1 MKKYLG
7 LVVML
12 AASGAATAQSSV
24 TLFGIVDAGL
34 TYAKASGGDSVY
46 GMSNSGNLTSRL
58 GLRGTEDL
66 GGGLKAGFWLE
77 GGFNNDSG
85 AGLTAGSF
93 DFKRRSTI
101 SLTGDFG
108 EVRMG
113 RAFTRAYEN
122 LSRHDVFGQVG
133 IGQNQTWYNAPA
145 AVVRSSNM
153 LTYLSPSLSGFRVSA
168 DLGFGEAAGSASNNR
183 YLGASATYD
192 NGPLSLSLA
201 AEQWNDAA
209 YTAGTQTIVLDNTSA
224 YGLGAGYNFGA
235 IRLAGLVRQQRNKP
249 ITGESVKFN
258 TAHVGA
264 VVPLGAGEARVGY
277 KLLRQRQH
285 AGQGPSTVAGLCL
298 QPFQAH
304 GALWH
309 LRFHEEPAA
318 GTLHADGR
326 GPQHH
331 SSRAR
336 QKPEC
341 DHHGNS
347 PQFLRHRLAIVAL
360 QAMKPAE
367 GQAWANRAGQAA
379 AAVLSSR
386 SPPATHAQCVPRRA

>member
-58 GLRGTEDL
+58 GLRGMEDL

-77 GGFNNDSG
+77 GGFHNDSG
-85 AGLTAGSF
+85 AGLTAGAF

-108 EVRMG
+108 EVRLG

-145 AVVRSSNM
+145 AVVRGSNM
-153 LTYLSPSLSGFRVSA
+153 LTYLSPSLSGFRASA
-168 DLGFGEAAGSASNNR
+168 DLGFGETAGSASNNR
-183 YLGASATYD
+183 YLGAAATYD

-235 IRLAGLVRQQRNKP
+235 IKLAGLVRQQRNKP
-249 ITGESVKFN
+249 ITGESLKFN

-277 KLLRQRQH
+277 NYYDN
-285 AGQGPSTVAGLCL
+285 ASTQGKAHQLSLGYVHHLSKRTALYGTYAFMKNKNQERFMLTAAGLNL
-298 QPFQAH
+298 TA
-304 GALWH
+304 
-309 LRFHEEPAA
+309 PAPGKGQNA
-318 GTLHADGR
+318 VTVGIR
-326 GPQHH
+326 H
-331 SSRAR
+331 S
-336 QKPEC
+336 
-341 DHHGNS
+341 
-347 PQFLRHRLAIVAL
+347 F
-360 QAMKPAE
+360 
-367 GQAWANRAGQAA
+367 
-379 AAVLSSR
+379 
-386 SPPATHAQCVPRRA
+386 